1 MSSSTRR
8 GAVKHHRRTLAGTAV
23 YILLVILAIICI
35 LPLVHCFKV
44 SLEPNANAFLET
56 TLVPHDLTLANY
68 IEIIQRQDLML
79 PAWFVNSVLVSTT
92 VVVLQLIVVSM
103 AAYAFARLS
112 FPGRNFLFM
121 VVLFT
126 IMVPSQVTMIPAY
139 MIIRNLKLLDN
150 YLGLILPAVGN
161 VFGVF
166 MLRQFL
172 QSLPKELEESA
183 LIDGAGQFR
192 TFFAIILPQIKPGL
206 IALGILNFLSSWNDL
221 FWPLI
226 IMNKL
231 EMRTL
236 PVGLTVLN
244 GSYGQE
250 RALVMA
256 GAFIAIIPALV
267 IYAVFQRRIVEGV
280 ALSGMGGR

>member
-1 MSSSTRR
+1 
-8 GAVKHHRRTLAGTAV
+8 VTLAGMAG
-23 YILLVILAIICI
+23 YSLLIILAIMCI
-35 LPLVHCFKV
+35 LPLAYCFKV
-44 SLEPNANAFLET
+44 SLEPNANAFKDT
-56 TLVPHDLTLANY
+56 TLIPHDLTLANY
-68 IEIIQRQDLML
+68 IEIIQRQDLMV
-79 PAWFVNSVLVSTT
+79 PAWFANSVLVSSTL
-92 VVVLQLIVVSM
+92 VAIQLVVVSM
-103 AAYAFARLS
+103 AAYAFGRLR

-121 VVLFT
+121 AILFT
-126 IMVPSQVTMIPAY
+126 IMVPSQVTMIPSY
-139 MIIRNLKLLDN
+139 LIIRSLKLLDS
-150 YLGLILPAVGN
+150 YLGLILPAVGS

-172 QSLPKELEESA
+172 QGLPKELEESA
-183 LIDGAGQFR
+183 LIDGAGQFK
-192 TFFAIILPQIKPGL
+192 TFFAVILPQIKPAL
-206 IALGILNFLSSWNDL
+206 IALGILNFLASWNDL

-226 IMNKL
+226 VMNKL

-236 PVGLTVLN
+236 SVGLTVLN

>member
-1 MSSSTRR
+1 M
-8 GAVKHHRRTLAGTAV
+8 KHHRTTLHERLS
-23 YILLVILAIICI
+23 YLVLVLLAIVCI

-44 SLEPNANAFLET
+44 SLEPNANAFKET
-56 TLVPHDLTLANY
+56 TLIPHDLTLANY

-79 PAWFVNSVLVSTT
+79 PSWFVNSVLVSTT
-92 VVVLQLIVVSM
+92 LVVLQLVVVSM

-121 VVLFT
+121 AILFT

-172 QSLPKELEESA
+172 QALPKELEESA

-192 TFFAIILPQIKPGL
+192 TFFSIILPQIKPGL
-206 IALGILNFLSSWNDL
+206 IALGILNFLASWNDL

-226 IMNKL
+226 VMNKL

-256 GAFIAIIPALV
+256 GAFIAIIPALA

>member
-1 MSSSTRR
+1 MKSRKKSS
-8 GAVKHHRRTLAGTAV
+8 GAAT
-23 YILLVILAIICI
+23 YILLVVLAIVCV

-44 SLEPNANAFLET
+44 SLEPNANAFKET
-56 TLVPHDLTLANY
+56 TLIPHDLTLENY
-68 IEIIQRQDLML
+68 VEIIQRQDLML
-79 PAWFVNSVLVSTT
+79 PNWFVNSVLVSTT
-92 VVVLQLIVVSM
+92 VVALQLIVVSM
-103 AAYAFARLS
+103 AAYAFARLV
-112 FPGRNFLFM
+112 FPGRDFLFM
-121 VVLFT
+121 VILFT

-150 YLGLILPAVGN
+150 YLGLILPAIGN

-172 QSLPKELEESA
+172 FGLPKELEESA
-183 LIDGAGQFR
+183 LIDGAGQFK
-192 TFFAIILPQIKPGL
+192 TFFSIILPQIKPGL
-206 IALGILNFLSSWNDL
+206 IALGILNFLASWNDL

-226 IMNKL
+226 VMNKL

-236 PVGLTVLN
+236 PVGLTVLV

-256 GAFIAIIPALV
+256 GAFIAIIPALA

>member
-1 MSSSTRR
+1 
-8 GAVKHHRRTLAGTAV
+8 VKHHRNTLHERLGYV
-23 YILLVILAIICI
+23 VLVILAIVCI

-44 SLEPNANAFLET
+44 SLEPNANAFKET
-56 TLVPHDLTLANY
+56 TLIPHDLTFANY

-79 PAWFVNSVLVSTT
+79 PNWFVNSVLVSTT
-92 VVVLQLIVVSM
+92 LVVLQLVVVSM

-121 VVLFT
+121 AILFT

-172 QSLPKELEESA
+172 QALPKELEESA

-192 TFFAIILPQIKPGL
+192 TFFSIILPQVKPGL
-206 IALGILNFLSSWNDL
+206 IALGILNFLASWNDL

-226 IMNKL
+226 VMNKL

>member
-1 MSSSTRR
+1 
-8 GAVKHHRRTLAGTAV
+8 VKHHRRTLAGTTL
-23 YILLVILAIICI
+23 YILLAILAIICI

-44 SLEPNANAFLET
+44 SLEPNANAFKET
-56 TLVPHDLTLANY
+56 TLIPHDLTLANY

-121 VVLFT
+121 LVLFT
-126 IMVPSQVTMIPAY
+126 IMVPTQVTMIPAY

-183 LIDGAGQFR
+183 LIDGAGQFK

>member
-1 MSSSTRR
+1 MKYRTQSLSERLSY
-8 GAVKHHRRTLAGTAV
+8 AVLVLLA
-23 YILLVILAIICI
+23 VICV
-35 LPLVHCFKV
+35 LPLLHCFKV

-56 TLVPHDLTLANY
+56 TLIPHDLTFDNY
-68 IEIIQRQDLML
+68 IEIIRRQDLML
-79 PAWFVNSVLVSTT
+79 PAWFINSILVSTT
-92 VVVLQLIVVSM
+92 VVALQLAVVSM
-103 AAYAFARLS
+103 AAYAFARLN

-121 VVLFT
+121 AILFT

-150 YLGLILPAVGN
+150 YLGLVLPAVGN

-172 QSLPKELEESA
+172 QTLPKELEESA

-256 GAFIAIIPALV
+256 GAFIAIIPALA